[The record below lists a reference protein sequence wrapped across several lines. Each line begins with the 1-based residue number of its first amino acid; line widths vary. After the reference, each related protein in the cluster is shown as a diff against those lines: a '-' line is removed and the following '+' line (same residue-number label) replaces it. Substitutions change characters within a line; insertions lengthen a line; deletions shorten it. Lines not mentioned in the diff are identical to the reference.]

1 MTRLV
6 RVLFVAIVPLL
17 LLLLVAPQPAFAK
30 RRPATREYFV
40 AADEVQW
47 DYAPSYPLN
56 RITGMPFTPEEEFW
70 LEKRVYVKARYRQYT
85 DATFSTL
92 VEQPEHL
99 GILGPVLRAEVGDTI
114 VVRFR
119 NNTRF
124 PTSIHPHGV
133 FYEKDSE
140 GAPYTDSADDLTNT
154 APGDDEVAPGAE
166 WTYTWPVPARA
177 GPGPADGTSVA
188 WPYHGHTEE
197 VRDTNAGLVG
207 FLVIT
212 KKGKANADGSP
223 RDVRREFFSLFTIF
237 DENESS
243 LAEVNGL
250 APRHRA
256 RCRPWSSRN
265 TGSTRST
272 VSVGEQPRLR
282 HGRGRPGPV
291 VPARDG
297 QRAGRAH
304 GALARGDRARIE
316 GGRRRDVVH
325 LAPAI
330 STAADLLPD
339 NPGTWLFHCHVNHHI
354 MAGMQT
360 KFTIT
365 PR

>member
-6 RVLFVAIVPLL
+6 RVLLVAIVPLL

-124 PTSIHPHGV
+124 PTSVHPHGV
-133 FYEKDSE
+133 FYEKDAE

-166 WTYTWPVPARA
+166 WTYTWPVPSRA

-197 VRDTNAGLVG
+197 VGDTNAGLVG

-250 APRHRA
+250 APPPPGAMPTLEQQKHRKHA
-256 RCRPWSSRN
+256 INGLLWGN
-265 TGSTRST
+265 N
-272 VSVGEQPRLR
+272 
-282 HGRGRPGPV
+282 RGY
-291 VPARDG
+291 DMDE
-297 QRAGRAH
+297 
-304 GALARGDRARIE
+304 GDRVRWYLLGMGSEQDVHTAHWHGVTVLE

-325 LAPAI
+325 LAPAV

-360 KFTIT
+360 KFTIA